1 MVPGSVVVAVSV
13 ATALP
18 ARGSAL
24 SGLSFGPFLADI
36 AILSVIALIVFAGL
50 LLSVPVAVA
59 QIGDRS
65 LKDVVWRGRGHKRRE
80 KTELTEPIRAELL
93 ASVRRRVS
101 GQAQLIAEST
111 GALHLRLEPA
121 VELVRRSADVQPAIG
136 ATAGIEDVYR
146 SAGCRL
152 LIAGESGAGRTTQL
166 FRLVGHLADVA
177 EADTAAP
184 IPLLLDL
191 SGWTPGISIR
201 DWVVD
206 RLHDP
211 NGGGYGLGGMR
222 RAKELVD
229 THRFALM
236 LDGLDEVHDTHR
248 SACLNALNELLEG
261 LPDTPEPPTPLVI
274 TCRTA
279 EYEQIL
285 SRNPRSRLGHMRACT
300 VRPLTEQ
307 DVAHNLDALGSRQPE
322 WLRLNA
328 DEGAAARSVLRS
340 PLLVSLAAEMA
351 DPAALLGKNLEEIE
365 RAIVTAYLRGQL
377 AKPDPHCPD
386 GDARRRLAWIA
397 HTLRNSDID
406 STTFYLEHLSARV
419 VPWGL
424 RMCVT
429 AAGGLAGGLVGA
441 LVFGLAGGL
450 VIGLE
455 FGLVFGLVLGLF
467 GLARALAPVAGP
479 TRRRLV
485 RPVASHLRL
494 GLADALVFGLMGV
507 LTGALVLVL
516 ESGWAGALER
526 WVELRLAG
534 ALAPGLAF
542 GLAFGLV
549 FPPMFGLQQAS
560 RGEVVAGAG
569 ARVDGALHDS
579 RRSVGACGLGFGL
592 VCGPFGALVGAL
604 VFRLSGAVVGAS
616 VGALAFGLGGLVF
629 GLNEGGWFVLL
640 QSLKRREL
648 QRAGYLPSDPA
659 GSLVWAAGRGVLRQV
674 GGGFQFRHLLVRD
687 LLADEFEES
696 VVDLRETSATGHPV
710 AVPQR

>member
-1 MVPGSVVVAVSV
+1 M
-13 ATALP
+13 
-18 ARGSAL
+18 

-80 KTELTEPIRAELL
+80 ETELTEPIRAELL

-136 ATAGIEDVYR
+136 ATAGIEDAYR

-222 RAKELVD
+222 RVKELVD

-248 SACLNALNELLEG
+248 SACLDALNELLEG

-274 TCRTA
+274 TCRSA

-285 SRNPRSRLGHMRACT
+285 SRYPRGRLGHMRACT
-300 VRPLTEQ
+300 VRPT
-307 DVAHNLDALGSRQPE
+307 HRTGCGPQP
-322 WLRLNA
+322 
-328 DEGAAARSVLRS
+328 G
-340 PLLVSLAAEMA
+340 
-351 DPAALLGKNLEEIE
+351 
-365 RAIVTAYLRGQL
+365 RAGVEATG
-377 AKPDPHCPD
+377 
-386 GDARRRLAWIA
+386 
-397 HTLRNSDID
+397 
-406 STTFYLEHLSARV
+406 
-419 VPWGL
+419 
-424 RMCVT
+424 M
-429 AAGGLAGGLVGA
+429 
-441 LVFGLAGGL
+441 
-450 VIGLE
+450 
-455 FGLVFGLVLGLF
+455 
-467 GLARALAPVAGP
+467 APV
-479 TRRRLV
+479 
-485 RPVASHLRL
+485 
-494 GLADALVFGLMGV
+494 
-507 LTGALVLVL
+507 
-516 ESGWAGALER
+516 ER
-526 WVELRLAG
+526 G
-534 ALAPGLAF
+534 
-542 GLAFGLV
+542 
-549 FPPMFGLQQAS
+549 
-560 RGEVVAGAG
+560 
-569 ARVDGALHDS
+569 
-579 RRSVGACGLGFGL
+579 
-592 VCGPFGALVGAL
+592 
-604 VFRLSGAVVGAS
+604 
-616 VGALAFGLGGLVF
+616 
-629 GLNEGGWFVLL
+629 
-640 QSLKRREL
+640 
-648 QRAGYLPSDPA
+648 
-659 GSLVWAAGRGVLRQV
+659 
-674 GGGFQFRHLLVRD
+674 
-687 LLADEFEES
+687 
-696 VVDLRETSATGHPV
+696 
-710 AVPQR
+710 

>member
-24 SGLSFGPFLADI
+24 SGLSLGPFLADI

-136 ATAGIEDVYR
+136 ATAGIEDAYR

-279 EYEQIL
+279 EYEQIVD
-285 SRNPRSRLGHMRACT
+285 RHPDSRLGHMRACT

-351 DPAALLGKNLEEIE
+351 DPAALLGKDREEIE
-365 RAIVTAYLRGQL
+365 RAIS
-377 AKPDPHCPD
+377 PHTSAGSSRNPTPCPE

-424 RMCVT
+424 RMCVGGGRR
-429 AAGGLAGGLVGA
+429 AGRRVGGA
-441 LVFGLAGGL
+441 LVFGLAGGRQ
-450 VIGLE
+450 
-455 FGLVFGLVLGLF
+455 LGWSL
-467 GLARALAPVAGP
+467 GWCSGWCSGCSDWRE
-479 TRRRLV
+479 RSRRLRG
-485 RPVASHLRL
+485 RPGGGSFAQWRRHLRL

-516 ESGWAGALER
+516 ESGGRARWSAG
-526 WVELRLAG
+526 W
-534 ALAPGLAF
+534 
-542 GLAFGLV
+542 
-549 FPPMFGLQQAS
+549 
-560 RGEVVAGAG
+560 
-569 ARVDGALHDS
+569 
-579 RRSVGACGLGFGL
+579 
-592 VCGPFGALVGAL
+592 
-604 VFRLSGAVVGAS
+604 
-616 VGALAFGLGGLVF
+616 
-629 GLNEGGWFVLL
+629 N
-640 QSLKRREL
+640 
-648 QRAGYLPSDPA
+648 
-659 GSLVWAAGRGVLRQV
+659 
-674 GGGFQFRHLLVRD
+674 
-687 LLADEFEES
+687 
-696 VVDLRETSATGHPV
+696 
-710 AVPQR
+710 

>member
-18 ARGSAL
+18 ATGSAL

-36 AILSVIALIVFAGL
+36 AILSVIALIVFAVL

-80 KTELTEPIRAELL
+80 ETELTEPIRAELL

-136 ATAGIEDVYR
+136 ATAGIEDAYR

-191 SGWTPGISIR
+191 SGWTPGKSIR

-328 DEGAAARSVLRS
+328 DEGAAARAVLRS

-351 DPAALLGKNLEEIE
+351 DPAALLGKDREEIE
-365 RAIVTAYLRGQL
+365 RAILAAYLRGQL
-377 AKPDPHCPD
+377 AKPDPNCPD

-406 STTFYLEHLSARV
+406 STTFYIEHLSARV

-441 LVFGLAGGL
+441 LVFGLAGGPA
-450 VIGLE
+450 IGLE

-485 RPVASHLRL
+485 RPVASDLRL

-516 ESGWAGALER
+516 ESGWAGVLEQ
-526 WVELRLAG
+526 WVELRLAA

-542 GLAFGLV
+542 GLTFGLV
-549 FPPMFGLQQAS
+549 FLPMFGLQQAS
-560 RGEVVAGAG
+560 REEVVAGAG
-569 ARVDGALHDS
+569 ARVDGAWHDS
-579 RRSVGACGLGFGL
+579 KRSVGACGLGFGL

-604 VFRLSGAVVGAS
+604 VFRLSGAVVGAA

-674 GGGFQFRHLLVRD
+674 GGGFQFRHLLLRD
-687 LLADEFEES
+687 QLADEFE
-696 VVDLRETSATGHPV
+696 VLVIDLRETSVTGHPV

>member
-36 AILSVIALIVFAGL
+36 AILSVIVLIVFAVL

-80 KTELTEPIRAELL
+80 ETELTEPIRAELL

-136 ATAGIEDVYR
+136 ATAGIEDAYR

-351 DPAALLGKNLEEIE
+351 DPAALLGKDREEIE
-365 RAIVTAYLRGQL
+365 RTILTAYLRGQL

-406 STTFYLEHLSARV
+406 STTFYIEHLSARV

-485 RPVASHLRL
+485 RPVASDLRM
-494 GLADALVFGLMGV
+494 GLV
-507 LTGALVLVL
+507 GALVLGLV
-516 ESGWAGALER
+516 GAL
-526 WVELRLAG
+526 VVALELGLVGTLRRSLEHTLAS
-534 ALAPGLAF
+534 ALAQGLAF
-542 GLAFGLV
+542 GSAVGSAVGVVVL
-549 FPPMFGLQQAS
+549 PMFALQQAS
-560 RGEVVAGAG
+560 REAVVAGAG
-569 ARVDGALHDS
+569 ARVDGAWHDS
-579 RRSVGACGLGFGL
+579 KRSVQACGLGFGL
-592 VCGPFGALVGAL
+592 VCGLMGALMGAL

-659 GSLVWAAGRGVLRQV
+659 GFLVWAAGRGVLRQV

-687 LLADEFEES
+687 LLADEFE
-696 VVDLRETSATGHPV
+696 VLVIDLRETSAAGRPV
-710 AVPQR
+710 AVPRR